1 MHVFSVYVH
10 FRICSGSMRRLFFDR
25 SPPYRFFAV
34 CCRNG
39 REANSEKMVWG
50 KSDNICY
57 LLLDFPH
64 TVFSLFGSVCM
75 SLFCDSAPGRSLVQ
89 DFWAS
94 DCDCVDVCACLCW
107 VILRPADRWSRIYGP
122 AIAIVSMCVQQQTAD
137 SAAGNKHLGFRP
149 PPARPAA
156 GPAPADR

>member
-64 TVFSLFGSVCM
+64 TVFSLFGSF
-75 SLFCDSAPGRSLVQ
+75 SL
-89 DFWAS
+89 
-94 DCDCVDVCACLCW
+94 
-107 VILRPADRWSRIYGP
+107 
-122 AIAIVSMCVQQQTAD
+122 QQQTAD
-137 SAAGNKHLGFRP
+137 SAAGNEHLGFRP